1 MSRQLSRSLSEYSAR
16 PPLILGCVALL
27 ISSWVAAAPLDVV
40 RQCADTA
47 SPAVNGVKAL
57 EAVCP
62 GLQDALAEAGFD
74 KILIEGWQEKMNAHA
89 LADLGGLAQRY
100 ARSQWHAP
108 DTASLSK
115 ALESLQAQAPKG
127 SSWWQSLKTWLKNWL
142 ARSDSTLASWLNRL
156 LDRWSAS
163 TDVSVT
169 FLRIVT
175 YCLTALVVIA
185 AVVIVVREI
194 RAAGVGRRARRG
206 AGAESSNTVAPQTDL
221 ELGLVAGSAT
231 DALAAL
237 LRALVMR
244 LLQLGRL
251 RADRSL
257 THRELVL
264 RSVFESEE
272 QRAAFAAVA
281 FGAEANFYGPGGR
294 TAHSSEDVQRCGEL
308 LLAQLA
314 QSKSGS

>member
-1 MSRQLSRSLSEYSAR
+1 MPSSSRRAR
-16 PPLILGCVALL
+16 LILGSVGLL
-27 ISSWVAAAPLDVV
+27 LSSWLAAAPLDVV

-47 SPAVNGVKAL
+47 SPTLNGVQAL

-62 GLQDALAEAGFD
+62 GLQDALAAAGFD
-74 KILIEGWQEKMNAHA
+74 KILIEGWRQKMNAHA
-89 LADLGGLAQRY
+89 LAELSGLALHYSQGQR
-100 ARSQWHAP
+100 HAP

-115 ALESLQAQAPKG
+115 ALESLQEQAPKT
-127 SSWWQSLKTWLKNWL
+127 SSWWQSLKIWLKNWL
-142 ARSDSTLASWLNRL
+142 SHSDSTLASWLNRL

-169 FLRIVT
+169 FLKIVT
-175 YCLTALVVIA
+175 YCLTALVVVA

-194 RAAGVGRRARRG
+194 RAAGVGRRAQRR
-206 AGAESSNTVAPQTDL
+206 AGAESQNPVTPEADL

-237 LRALVMR
+237 LRALVRR

-281 FGAEANFYGPGGR
+281 FGAESNFYGPRGR
-294 TAHSSEDVQRCGEL
+294 TRDSSDDVKRRGEA

-314 QSKSGS
+314 QLKSGS

>member
-1 MSRQLSRSLSEYSAR
+1 VSRQLSRSLSEYSAR

-27 ISSWVAAAPLDVV
+27 VSSWVAAAPLDVL
-40 RQCADTA
+40 RKCADTA

-62 GLQDALAEAGFD
+62 GLQSALAEAGFD
-74 KILIEGWQEKMNAHA
+74 KILIEGWHDKINAHT
-89 LADLGGLAQRY
+89 LADLSGLAQYY

-115 ALESLQAQAPKG
+115 ALESLQEQAPKG
-127 SSWWQSLKTWLKNWL
+127 SSWWQSLKTWVKNWL
-142 ARSDSTLASWLNRL
+142 ARSDSALASWLNRL
-156 LDRWSAS
+156 LDRWSGS

-169 FLRIVT
+169 FLRMVT
-175 YCLTALVVIA
+175 YCLTLLVVIA

-206 AGAESSNTVAPQTDL
+206 AGAEPSNTVAPTTDL
-221 ELGLVAGSAT
+221 ELGLVAESAT

-237 LRALVMR
+237 LRALVKR

-281 FGAEANFYGPGGR
+281 FGAEASFYGPGDR
-294 TAHSSEDVQRCGEL
+294 SADSSEDVKRRGEV

-314 QSKSGS
+314 QTKNES

>member
-1 MSRQLSRSLSEYSAR
+1 MPLRSWRAR
-16 PPLILGCVALL
+16 LILGSVGLL
-27 ISSWVAAAPLDVV
+27 LSSWLAAAPLDVV

-47 SPAVNGVKAL
+47 SPTLSGVQAL

-62 GLQDALAEAGFD
+62 GLQDALADAGFD
-74 KILIEGWQEKMNAHA
+74 KILIEGWQQKLNAHA
-89 LADLGGLAQRY
+89 LADLSGLALHYSRG
-100 ARSQWHAP
+100 QWHAP

-115 ALESLQAQAPKG
+115 ALESLQEQAPKT

-142 ARSDSTLASWLNRL
+142 SHSDSTLASWLNRL

-163 TDVSVT
+163 TEVSVT
-169 FLRIVT
+169 FLKIIT
-175 YCLTALVVIA
+175 YCLTALVVVA

-194 RAAGVGRRARRG
+194 RAAGVGRRARRR
-206 AGAESSNTVAPQTDL
+206 ARAESQHPVTPETDL

-231 DALAAL
+231 DALAVL
-237 LRALVMR
+237 LRALVRR
-244 LLQLGRL
+244 LLQLGKL

-281 FGAEANFYGPGGR
+281 FGAESNFYGPRGR
-294 TAHSSEDVQRCGEL
+294 TPDSSDDAKRRGEV

-314 QSKSGS
+314 QLKSGS

>member
-1 MSRQLSRSLSEYSAR
+1 MSKLLSSLQ
-16 PPLILGCVALL
+16 PQLILGGCGLL
-27 ISSWVAAAPLDVV
+27 ISGWLAAAPLDVV
-40 RQCADTA
+40 RKCADSA
-47 SPAVNGVKAL
+47 SPVVNGVKAL

-89 LADLGGLAQRY
+89 LADLSGLAQY
-100 ARSQWHAP
+100 YGRSQWHAP

-115 ALESLQAQAPKG
+115 ALESLQEQAPKN
-127 SSWWQSLKTWLKNWL
+127 SSWWQSLKTWVKNWL
-142 ARSDSTLASWLNRL
+142 ARSDSALASWLNRL

-169 FLRIVT
+169 FLKIVT

-194 RAAGVGRRARRG
+194 RAAGVGRRARRR
-206 AGAESSNTVAPQTDL
+206 AGAESSNTVAP
-221 ELGLVAGSAT
+221 EANPEPGLVAGGGAT
-231 DALAAL
+231 DALAVL
-237 LRALVMR
+237 LRTLVRR

-281 FGAEANFYGPGGR
+281 FGAEANFYGPSDR
-294 TAHSSEDVQRCGEL
+294 SAASSEEVKRRGEV